1 MKVCEHFVSIQGEGL
16 TVGTPSLF
24 IRSGRCSVGCRYCD
38 TKYSWNSG
46 KELSLSEIEKIVVSN
61 KVKSVVITGGEPLEE
76 EDLPQV
82 LKKLA
87 TLKEIERITVET
99 CGHLFR
105 ELPKEKL
112 YLVVSPKPPTMGVK
126 FPKRELLKFL
136 KFYSEI
142 ELKFT
147 LYSKE
152 DFKEIKSFL
161 KENREFIPEPIV
173 LQPLEVPTEP
183 YCETAKKVV
192 EMVLKERNF
201 INSFKVRIIPQ
212 VHKLLGLK

>member
-1 MKVCEHFVSIQGEGL
+1 MKVCEHFLSIQGEGL
-16 TVGTPSLF
+16 TVGAPSLF
-24 IRSGRCSVGCRYCD
+24 IRSGRCSVGCRFCD

-46 KELSLSEIEKIVVSN
+46 KELTPEEVREIVLSSR
-61 KVKSVVITGGEPLEE
+61 VKRVVITGGEPLEE

-87 TLKEIERITVET
+87 ELEEVEGITLET
-99 CGHLFR
+99 CGHFFR

-112 YLVVSPKPPTMGVK
+112 YLVLSPKPPTMGVK
-126 FPKRELLKFL
+126 FPKGELLKFL
-136 KFYSEI
+136 SFYDQL

-147 LYSKE
+147 LYSEE
-152 DFKEIKSFL
+152 DFREIKAFL
-161 KENREFIPEPIV
+161 KENKEAVPEPVV
-173 LQPLEVPTEP
+173 LQPLEVPGKP
-183 YCETAKKVV
+183 YRETAKKVV
-192 EMVLKERNF
+192 EMVLKDRDF